1 MQLREIIAVC
11 CQILM
16 KYTNA
21 FCREKAELV
30 SVNANAPLR
39 SEWVKQ

>member
-11 CQILM
+11 SQILI

-30 SVNANAPLR
+30 NVNAHAPLR
-39 SEWVKQ
+39 SEWVKK